1 MKALKIWGW
10 LLFASAVGLH
20 LVGLFGGEYNRYGLY
35 GTSTTAMILTIFSA
49 VCLLLAITVL
59 VIVQA
64 IKQSK
69 TDK

>member
-10 LLFASAVGLH
+10 ILFASAVVLH
-20 LVGLFGGEYNRYGLY
+20 LVGLFSGEYNRYGWY
-35 GTSTTAMILTIFSA
+35 GTSTTAMMLTIFS
-49 VCLLLAITVL
+49 VVSLLLAITVF

-64 IKQSK
+64 IKQSQ

>member
-1 MKALKIWGW
+1 MKALKIWAW
-10 LLFASAVGLH
+10 ILVASAVVLH
-20 LVGLFGGEYNRYGLY
+20 FVGLFGGEYNRYGLY
-35 GTSTTAMILTIFSA
+35 GTSTTAMMLTIFSV

-59 VIVQA
+59 VIGQA